1 MLEVHTVSQHASV
14 ELKAIY
20 DTVRP
25 ERFRVSVGRG
35 KTKKKKELEKMR
47 RTATHWMH
55 EKRGVP
61 RCFSH

>member
-1 MLEVHTVSQHASV
+1 MFGSFLQMLEVHTVSQHASV

-35 KTKKKKELEKMR
+35 KTK
-47 RTATHWMH
+47 TQ
-55 EKRGVP
+55 KRA
-61 RCFSH
+61 RKDA